1 MNKKTFAMTIVSVFI
16 VSVVVLVAGIRTSLQ
31 PKQENFLKF
40 TDRVTVTASGIEYDS
55 NPTHF
60 KPIGKNV
67 TFDVEIGEPEGM
79 NTEVIIH
86 IGSPDSDS
94 IVKETITGSGN
105 AKLHVTDAE
114 GKDLYVQLIPEKTE
128 PLAPAS
134 YSLQVKL
141 NSTTDA
147 LKFNSRPLILSGF
160 ILFFA
165 IYLIV
170 EVNRNEKKF
179 DERQLAARGKA
190 AMNALIIVL
199 LSSITCGLLSMSNES
214 FPISMYEAGIGSAI
228 IGVTAFIIMC
238 DINDAF
244 FGLSE
249 KRSKFLFLSWVMG
262 FLSLL
267 GAGMTFLGLGSINEI
282 TCTGIVVGICFFLV
296 AIELTVK
303 SAYEKKEAAYE
314 ES

>member
-1 MNKKTFAMTIVSVFI
+1 MTILSVFI
-16 VSVVVLVAGIRTSLQ
+16 VSVVILVAGIRTSLR
-31 PKQENFLKF
+31 PEQENFLQF
-40 TDRVTVTASGIEYDS
+40 TDMVTVTDSGIEYESD
-55 NPTHF
+55 PTCF
-60 KPIGKNV
+60 KPISKNV
-67 TFDVEIGEPEGM
+67 TFEVEIDQPHGM

-86 IGSPDSDS
+86 IGSMDSAS
-94 IVKETITGSGN
+94 IVKEKIIGSGD
-105 AKLHVTDAE
+105 AKLHVSDAE
-114 GKDLYVQLIPEKTE
+114 GKALYVQLNPENTGS
-128 PLAPAS
+128 LAPAS
-134 YSLQVKL
+134 YSLSVKL
-141 NSTTDA
+141 HSTSDE
-147 LKFNSRPLILSGF
+147 LKLHGRPLIISGF

-190 AMNALIIVL
+190 AMNALIVVL
-199 LSSITCGLLSMSNES
+199 LCSITCGLLSISSEN
-214 FPISMYEAGIGSAI
+214 FPISMYEAGIGSTI

-249 KRSKFLFLSWVMG
+249 KRSKFLVFSWIMG
-262 FLSLL
+262 FLALL
-267 GAGMTFLGLGSINEI
+267 GAGMTFLGLGYINEI
-282 TCTGIVVGICFFLV
+282 TCTGLVVGICFFLV

-303 SAYEKKEAAYE
+303 SAYEEKEAAYE